1 MEKLRF
7 ECRRCKRETLQ
18 VERIVTDLLPAGV
31 KTLECTV
38 CGTLGV
44 CLVGSDNAEFKD

>member
-1 MEKLRF
+1 MDKLKF

-44 CLVGSDNAEFKD
+44 CLVGSENATA

>member
-1 MEKLRF
+1 MATLKF
-7 ECRRCKRETLQ
+7 ECRRCKRETVQ

-38 CGTLGV
+38 CGVMGV
-44 CLVGSDNAEFKD
+44 CLVGSDNATAEN

>member
-1 MEKLRF
+1 MEKLRY

-18 VERIVTDLLPAGV
+18 VERIVTDLLPPGV

-38 CGTLGV
+38 CGVMGV
-44 CLVGSDNAEFKD
+44 CLVGSENASA